1 MDFSKLFTDLLKV
14 SAPIV
19 IDLLSD
25 IVKGKYDKK

>member
-25 IVKGKYDKK
+25 IVIGKYDKK